1 MTQMSVIVA
10 GIAVPDPM
18 GLELT
23 VIGPKPNT
31 LEGNPVES
39 IHEIHT
45 EDGLDVGVWEITP
58 GSFTT
63 VKDGISELM
72 HFVSGSGTIV
82 GDDGTTTVIAP
93 GVVLVT
99 PDGWSG
105 TWHVTETA
113 RKVYAIVP
121 TR

>member
-1 MTQMSVIVA
+1 MSVAVA
-10 GIAVPDPM
+10 GITVSDPLAVP
-18 GLELT
+18 LT
-23 VIGPKPNT
+23 LIGPKPNT

-39 IHEIHT
+39 IHEIHD
-45 EDGLDVGVWEITP
+45 EGALQVGVWEITP

-72 HFVSGSGTIV
+72 HFISGSGTIV

-93 GVVLVT
+93 GVVLIT

-105 TWHVTETA
+105 TWHVRETA

>member
-1 MTQMSVIVA
+1 MSVAVA
-10 GIAVPDPM
+10 GINIPDPHNVP
-18 GLELT
+18 LAI
-23 VIGPKPNT
+23 VGPKPNT
-31 LEGNPVES
+31 LVGNPVES
-39 IHEIHT
+39 FHELHT
-45 EDGLDVGVWEITP
+45 EDRLQVGIWEITP

-63 VKDGISELM
+63 VKDGVSELM

-82 GDDGTTTVIAP
+82 GDDGITTVIGP

-105 TWHVTETA
+105 TWHVRETT

>member
-1 MTQMSVIVA
+1 MSVVVA
-10 GIAVPDPM
+10 GISVPDPL
-18 GLELT
+18 GISLA
-23 VIGPKPNT
+23 VVGPKPNA

-39 IHEIHT
+39 VHEIST
-45 EDGLDVGVWEITP
+45 EDALQVGVWEITP

-63 VKDGISELM
+63 AKDGISELM
-72 HFVSGSGTIV
+72 HFISGSGTIV
-82 GDDGTTTVIAP
+82 GNDGMTTVIAP
-93 GVVLVT
+93 GVVLIT

-105 TWHVTETA
+105 TWHVSETA

>member
-1 MTQMSVIVA
+1 MSVVVA
-10 GIAVPDPM
+10 GITVSDP
-18 GLELT
+18 LELALT
-23 VIGPKPNT
+23 VVGPKPNT
-31 LEGNPVES
+31 LDGNPVES
-39 IHEIHT
+39 AYEIHS
-45 EDGLDVGVWEITP
+45 EDRLEVGVWEITP
-58 GSFTT
+58 GSFAT
-63 VKDGISELM
+63 VKDGITELM

-82 GDDGTTTVIAP
+82 GDDGTTTAIGP

>member
-1 MTQMSVIVA
+1 MSVIIA
-10 GIAVPDPM
+10 GITVPDPL
-18 GLELT
+18 GLSLT
-23 VIGPKPNT
+23 VVGPKPNT

-39 IHEIHT
+39 ILEIHA
-45 EDGLDVGVWEITP
+45 EDALQVGVWEITP

-72 HFVSGSGTIV
+72 HFISGSGTIV

-93 GVVLVT
+93 GVVLIT

-105 TWHVTETA
+105 TWHVSETA

>member
-1 MTQMSVIVA
+1 MSVVVA
-10 GIAVPDPM
+10 GITVPDPT
-18 GLELT
+18 GLRLT

-39 IHEIHT
+39 IFEIHD
-45 EDGLDVGVWEITP
+45 EDALQVGVWEITP

-72 HFVSGSGTIV
+72 HFISGSGTIV

-93 GVVLVT
+93 GVILIT

-105 TWHVTETA
+105 TWHVSETA

>member
-1 MTQMSVIVA
+1 MAVVA
-10 GIAVPDPM
+10 GINVSDPM
-18 GLELT
+18 GLPLT

-31 LEGNPVES
+31 LEGTPVES
-39 IHEIHT
+39 IHEIHS
-45 EDGLDVGVWEITP
+45 EAGLQVGIWEITP

-72 HFVSGSGTIV
+72 HFISGSGTIV
-82 GDDGTTTVIAP
+82 GNDGTTTVIAP
-93 GVVLVT
+93 GVVLIT
-99 PDGWSG
+99 PDGWAG

>member
-1 MTQMSVIVA
+1 MTVVA
-10 GIAVPDPM
+10 GIDVPDPM
-18 GLELT
+18 GIPLI

-31 LEGNPVES
+31 LEGSPVES
-39 IHEIHT
+39 IHEVYS
-45 EDGLDVGVWEITP
+45 EDGLQVGVWEITP

-72 HFVSGSGTIV
+72 HFISGSGTIV
-82 GDDGTTTVIAP
+82 GNDGATTVIAP
-93 GVVLVT
+93 GAVLIT
-99 PDGWSG
+99 PDGWAG

>member
-1 MTQMSVIVA
+1 VSIAVA
-10 GIAVPDPM
+10 GITVSDPM
-18 GLELT
+18 SLPLT

-45 EDGLDVGVWEITP
+45 EDALQVGVWEITP

-63 VKDGISELM
+63 VKDGVSELM

-82 GDDGTTTVIAP
+82 GNDGATTVIAP
-93 GVVLVT
+93 GVVLIT

-105 TWHVTETA
+105 TWHVSETA